1 MSSGGP
7 QDGKPVGERPAGDG
21 SAAPP
26 AGGGREEVLPDPA
39 AILAND
45 PVVAAGTA
53 FAEAPVSAPHGFG
66 ASELPGSA
74 RPGFLRRLEEAIP
87 VLALALMVALPLA
100 EIVARQMGTG
110 IPGSAPFTQHLT
122 LWVAFL
128 GAALAARDGKLLSL
142 ATGTLLPAGLAR
154 DLAAALAGAVGAG
167 VCALLARGG
176 VDMVLAEREGGAE
189 IAVGVPAWVGQLAI
203 PVALA
208 AIALRLAW
216 HASPRGW
223 VRAVAFAGLAAG
235 AWLGQ
240 QPQLLEGRSVWPG
253 AVLILVATF
262 LGSPIFTALGGLAVL
277 FFLVEGVPAAAVPI
291 ATYELS
297 VKPLLSAVPLFTLA
311 GFLLTEGRS
320 SDRLFAVFRA
330 FFGWLPGGTA
340 VVCSLVCAFFT
351 IFTGG
356 SGVTILALSGLMFP
370 ALLAERYGERFSLGL
385 LTASGSLG
393 LLWPP
398 ALPLILYGIVASV
411 PIEQVF
417 LGGILPGLLMA
428 GLVAGWAIREGAR
441 SGVPRQAFAAGAAAR
456 SVWVAK
462 WELLLPVVVLVAIF
476 GGFATL
482 VETSA
487 VAAAYV
493 LVVKLAIHRDIRSF
507 RQLFGAFR
515 ECVTLVGGV
524 MIILGAAMGFTSWL
538 VDAMI
543 PELFLDWV
551 QAHVESRWLFL
562 LGLNVF
568 LLFAGSVMEIFAA
581 IIVVVPLLAPLGV
594 AYGIHPVHLAI
605 IFIANLELGY
615 LTPPVGLNLFLTS
628 YRLRRPLT
636 EVYRAALP
644 YLVLGGIGVLL
655 ITYLPWLTLWLVE
668 AVGQQ

>member
-1 MSSGGP
+1 MNGAGPAGEGPGGDGPREADEVGGP
-7 QDGKPVGERPAGDG
+7 DGGGDGAAAAAGD
-21 SAAPP
+21 
-26 AGGGREEVLPDPA
+26 
-39 AILAND
+39 
-45 PVVAAGTA
+45 A
-53 FAEAPVSAPHGFG
+53 FAAASVSAPHGFG
-66 ASELPGSA
+66 EDEVPGSA
-74 RPGFLRRLEEAIP
+74 KPGWWRRLEEAVP
-87 VLALALMVALPLA
+87 VFALALMVALPLA
-100 EIVARQMGTG
+100 EIVARKFGTG

-128 GAALAARDGKLLSL
+128 GAALAARDGKLLAL
-142 ATGTLLPAGLAR
+142 ATGSLLRPGLAR
-154 DLAAALAGAVGAG
+154 DAAAALAGAVGAG

-176 VDMVLAEREGGAE
+176 VEMVVFEREGGTE
-189 IAVGVPAWVGQLAI
+189 IAAGIPAWVGQLAI

-216 HASPRGW
+216 HASKRPW
-223 VRAVAFAGLAAG
+223 VRAVSFAGLVVG
-235 AWLGQ
+235 LWLGQ
-240 QPQLLEGRSVWPG
+240 QPQLLEGRAAGPG
-253 AVLILVATF
+253 AVLILAATL
-262 LGSPIFTALGGLAVL
+262 LGAPVFTALGGLAVL
-277 FFLVEGVPAAAVPI
+277 FFLVDAVPAAAVPI
-291 ATYELS
+291 ATYELA
-297 VKPLLSAVPLFTLA
+297 VKPLLSAVPMFTLA
-311 GFLLTEGRS
+311 GFLLTEGKS

-330 FFGWLPGGTA
+330 LFGWLPGGTA

-356 SGVTILALSGLMFP
+356 SGVTILALSGLMYP

-417 LGGILPGLLMA
+417 VGGILPGLLMA
-428 GLVAGWAIREGAR
+428 GLIGGWAIREGIR
-441 SGVPRQAFAAGAAAR
+441 NGVPRQPFALGEAGR
-456 SVWVAK
+456 SLWVAK
-462 WELLLPVVVLVAIF
+462 WELLLPVVVLGAIF

-487 VAAAYV
+487 LAAIYV
-493 LVVKLAIHRDIRSF
+493 LLLKLFVHRDIRGA

-524 MIILGAAMGFTSWL
+524 MIILGMAMGFTSWL
-538 VDAMI
+538 VDAQI
-543 PELFLDWV
+543 PEMFLDWV
-551 QAHVESRWLFL
+551 QAHVESPWLFL

-581 IIVVVPLLAPLGV
+581 IIVVVPILAPLGA
-594 AYGIHPVHLAI
+594 AYGIHPVHLAV

-628 YRLRRPLT
+628 YRLKKPLT
-636 EVYRAALP
+636 EVYRASLP
-644 YLVLGGIGVLL
+644 YLALGAVGVLL
-655 ITYLPWLTLWLVE
+655 ITYLPFLSTWLLGLLGTE
-668 AVGQQ
+668 

>member
-1 MSSGGP
+1 MSARGP
-7 QDGKPVGERPAGDG
+7 QDGEPGGERLAGE
-21 SAAPP
+21 
-26 AGGGREEVLPDPA
+26 GGGTAERPELLPDPSD
-39 AILAND
+39 ILSG
-45 PVVAAGTA
+45 PVPMKAAGVA
-53 FAEAPVSAPHGFG
+53 FAEAPVSAPHGMG
-66 ASELPGSA
+66 DGEVPGSA
-74 RPGFLRRLEEAIP
+74 KPGFLRRLEEAIP
-87 VLALALMVALPLA
+87 VLALAVMMALPLA

-142 ATGTLLPAGLAR
+142 ATGALLPPGFAR
-154 DLAAALAGAVGAG
+154 DAAAAIAGAVGAG
-167 VCALLARGG
+167 VCALLARGAI
-176 VDMVLAEREGGAE
+176 DMVLSEREGAAE
-189 IAVGVPAWVGQLAI
+189 IAAGVPAWVGQLAI
-203 PVALA
+203 PIALV

-216 HASPRGW
+216 HASKRPW
-223 VRAVAFAGLAAG
+223 VRLVAYAGLAAG

-240 QPQLLEGRSVWPG
+240 QPTLLEGRPMLPG
-253 AVLILVATF
+253 ALLILVATF
-262 LGSPIFTALGGLAVL
+262 LGAPIFTALGGLAVL
-277 FFLVEGVPAAAVPI
+277 FFMIEGVPAAAVPI
-291 ATYELS
+291 ATYELA
-297 VKPLLSAVPLFTLA
+297 VKPLLAAVPLFTLA

-320 SDRLFAVFRA
+320 SERLFAVFRA
-330 FFGWLPGGTA
+330 LFGWLPGGTA
-340 VVCSLVCAFFT
+340 VVCALVCAFFT

-411 PIEQVF
+411 PIEQIFLAGVF
-417 LGGILPGLLMA
+417 PGLLMA
-428 GLVAGWAIREGAR
+428 GLVAAWAVREGVH
-441 SGVPRQAFAAGAAAR
+441 SKVPRTSFSFGFLLRAI
-456 SVWVAK
+456 WVAK
-462 WELLLPVVVLVAIF
+462 WELLLPAVVLVAIF

-487 VAAAYV
+487 LAALYV
-493 LVVKLAIHRDIRSF
+493 LFVKMVVHRDIKTGK
-507 RQLFGAFR
+507 QLFGAFR

-538 VDAMI
+538 VDAQI

-581 IIVVVPLLAPLGV
+581 IIVVVPILAPLGA

-615 LTPPVGLNLFLTS
+615 LTPPVGLNLFLSS
-628 YRLRRPLT
+628 YRLQRPLT
-636 EVYRAALP
+636 EVYRSSLP
-644 YLVLGGIGVLL
+644 YLALGAIGVLL
-655 ITYLPWLTLWLVE
+655 ITYVPELSLWLLE